1 VRFHTPKITKTRE
14 AGHVAQQVEYLCLS
28 KTRPRVQN
36 SSTTTIKKKKK
47 KDRLADWI
55 QKQDPTI
62 GYKKYS
68 TPGKDMIRL
77 KVKDGK

>member
-47 KDRLADWI
+47 KTDWLIGFKNNNQLLAKI
-55 QKQDPTI
+55 NKPHR
-62 GYKKYS
+62 
-68 TPGKDMIRL
+68 GKI
-77 KVKDGK
+77 